1 MHVRWTD
8 EAIADLDDIVD
19 FIETDSPTAAQKV
32 AVTIVDA
39 AESLMSMPHRGR
51 PGSRPGTREL
61 VLHPLEYII
70 TYEVIRDGVFILRI
84 HHGAQSLPRR

>member
-8 EAIADLDDIVD
+8 EAIDDLDDIVD
-19 FIETDSPTAAQKV
+19 FIETDSPDAAQRV
-32 AVTIVDA
+32 ALAIVDA
-39 AESLMSMPHRGR
+39 AESLTSMPHRGR

-84 HHGAQSLPRR
+84 HHGAQNLPRR